1 MKSFSF
7 LKNPQLYQTIFL
19 MIILNIG
26 ILVYGIY
33 FDYTKLALTFGSA
46 ALLDS
51 LLYRYVVGKWRFPF
65 SGINVWFGIAF
76 FLRTKLLWLYPL
88 SVFLALASKY
98 FLRIQNKHF
107 FNPSNFWVFLILVLF
122 PYVAWTNPLQWSIT
136 DSEVSIVWILLII
149 FGFGGYIFTL
159 VHKFLKIDLLFIVLP
174 FLIVHF
180 LIYFT
185 LTQEPSLTSLLQGN
199 NHSFLSFYTPSFWI
213 FVFYMITDPG
223 TIIRNRFSMAIFGGL
238 VAVGFYIL
246 QYFINENYSLLAS
259 LFILSILLPVIR
271 FFDEKNLY
279 KKITAWNVIITFFFV
294 FAFVYFLYTIERNWK
309 PELVFDNRCAKLIC
323 DSSWMPYK

>member
-1 MKSFSF
+1 M
-7 LKNPQLYQTIFL
+7 
-19 MIILNIG
+19 
-26 ILVYGIY
+26 
-33 FDYTKLALTFGSA
+33 
-46 ALLDS
+46 
-51 LLYRYVVGKWRFPF
+51 
-65 SGINVWFGIAF
+65 
-76 FLRTKLLWLYPL
+76 
-88 SVFLALASKY
+88 
-98 FLRIQNKHF
+98 
-107 FNPSNFWVFLILVLF
+107 LF

-279 KKITAWNVIITFFFV
+279 KKITA
-294 FAFVYFLYTIERNWK
+294 
-309 PELVFDNRCAKLIC
+309 
-323 DSSWMPYK
+323 